1 MSNHKID
8 TLILSGGGPSGV
20 AYIGIFKA
28 LIENNILKPDLS
40 GIKEIITTSV
50 GIISS
55 YLYMINIKQ
64 YIVYQNDLIWDKMFQ
79 NIQDL

>member
-64 YIVYQNDLIWDKMFQ
+64 EVCQEIIMKFDCKGF
-79 NIQDL
+79 